1 MKYNENLNTPIII
14 YLSVKSFGNLRSPQ
28 SFIVVLPIHNST
40 GLFFIYF
47 YHLSKIFNLLF
58 IEIISYS
65 YPHSMSLVSVI
76 FTYNVT
82 IKIYTT
88 VISKFENQQLI
99 LGKKMDRHTGLVKN
113 KQKKSKNI
121 III

>member
-1 MKYNENLNTPIII
+1 M
-14 YLSVKSFGNLRSPQ
+14 
-28 SFIVVLPIHNST
+28 
-40 GLFFIYF
+40 
-47 YHLSKIFNLLF
+47 SKIFNLLF

-76 FTYNVT
+76 FTYNVI

-88 VISKFENQQLI
+88 VISNFENQQLI

-113 KQKKSKNI
+113 KQTKNTKT
-121 III
+121 